1 MDDKDAIKSWI
12 LKNILPSEIDLPTLP
27 PTGTPLDAS
36 PRPTPEHMGKRLV
49 DSIVTNPGLAKQF
62 MPNFGTSAAAGDAT
76 RYEWDRQTG
85 NLLRG
90 HNLPTSGMVSPG
102 NIDINKRP
110 FVMNSDGSVST
121 EVSMSIGTDKGEVL
135 IPQVINGKRVSEQEA
150 IDHYSRTGEH
160 LGIFKDVESANRYAD
175 ALHNR
180 EKVRVSGRVEE
191 RLYANPEMG
200 MENMLIG
207 EVDPPGG
214 KLINPLGKKFIT
226 QKGNIDIIPG
236 IQKHIWDKVP
246 GSTGRMRVVPGQH
259 LGEQSK
265 KFLTRIK
272 NRTGKEST
280 TGALRNNQKTGL
292 SIDFCTDCAKRHGPH
307 GACPYCYVEHARVWN
322 KVLQEQGKRM
332 PSSGARIGE
341 YPYNNDIM
349 YMPTQLVNDL
359 NKNGGLRMFSL
370 GDYRPE
376 LDYQNVSRV
385 LADAKR
391 RNLYIKAI
399 TKQEEFIKKFGDHP
413 NLRANISVDLLPRQM
428 SNAPTIDEAINLA
441 AGRPNINVR
450 GVALNHDQ
458 VHILGRDPR
467 VSVITLYH
475 GMSDPEK
482 LIKLIK
488 VQNPKLVQAVGEE
501 ALKREVSTWHNF
513 SKKEVMEIAEKYP
526 GRVCCQ
532 GGKCAADPTKC
543 GFGLVG
549 AGFILPGVMIPEE
562 EKSD

>member
-1 MDDKDAIKSWI
+1 MTDWSSKVKRADDFDRGLGLTPRVLSKLA
-12 LKNILPSEIDLPTLP
+12 PTLP

-90 HNLPTSGMVSPG
+90 EPG
-102 NIDINKRP
+102 
-110 FVMNSDGSVST
+110 G
-121 EVSMSIGTDKGEVL
+121 
-135 IPQVINGKRVSEQEA
+135 
-150 IDHYSRTGEH
+150 
-160 LGIFKDVESANRYAD
+160 
-175 ALHNR
+175 
-180 EKVRVSGRVEE
+180 RVSGKTQE

-200 MENMLIG
+200 MENMLMG
-207 EVDPPGG
+207 EVYPPGG